1 MEFENSITIFIF
13 LLFATL
19 YLYVISTIT
28 NIGVIST
35 IAKILA
41 ILTFTITLIGL
52 FFSSLSKRK
61 SIIKFYYLGLFLIGV
76 GIIIIQLT
84 TKSVAS
90 ITQYYFILAL
100 LIAMLL
106 SLLDLRN
113 YIIYLKRIINNQNI
127 KINALNKNKVEQT
140 DEISSLKNKLKR
152 FQEKSDQKNVMIQS
166 LRKDGS
172 KIKKAEKVIEELQN
186 KTENYKV
193 KIKKTNKKA
202 KKANE
207 KLQAVDSQ
215 TKKISRKLKQSEKEL
230 NKQEGLKKHYSKTL
244 RNIRKKRKEDEEL
257 LIVSNDGKSVHRPKC
272 ITVRNIDKENRK
284 LIKNWEQAHKDGYK
298 GCGLC
303 KPHIKPKTIVKNKIK
318 YKFVASKGSDK
329 VHKAGC
335 VLTSKIEKK
344 EMEYFRTYKAALKKG
359 FTACRVCNPEQ

>member
-1 MEFENSITIFIF
+1 VEFKNSITTFIF

-28 NIGVIST
+28 NIGIIST
-35 IAKILA
+35 IAKNLA
-41 ILTFTITLIGL
+41 IITFTITLIGL
-52 FFSSLSKRK
+52 FIGSLSKRK
-61 SIIKFYYLGLFLIGV
+61 SVIIFYYLGLFLIGV
-76 GIIIIQLT
+76 GIIIIQLI

-90 ITQYYFILAL
+90 VIQYYFILAI

-113 YIIYLKRIINNQNI
+113 YIFYLKRMINNQNI
-127 KINALNKNKVEQT
+127 KINTLNKNKKKQNEK
-140 DEISSLKNKLKR
+140 ISSLENNFKKI
-152 FQEKSDQKNVMIQS
+152 QEKSDQKNVMIKS
-166 LRKDGS
+166 LKKDGS
-172 KIKKAEKVIEELQN
+172 KIKKAKKVIEELQN

-207 KLQAVDSQ
+207 KLKTVDSES
-215 TKKISRKLKQSEKEL
+215 KKISRKLKRNEKEL
-230 NKQEGLKKHYSKTL
+230 NKQEGLKKQYSKSL

-284 LIKNWEQAHKDGYK
+284 LIKNWELAQKDGYK

-303 KPHIKPKTIVKNKIK
+303 KPHIKPKVIVKNKIK
-318 YKFVASKGSDK
+318 FKFVASKDSDK

-335 VLTSKIEKK
+335 VITSKIERKD
-344 EMEYFRTYKAALKKG
+344 MEYFRTYKAALKKG